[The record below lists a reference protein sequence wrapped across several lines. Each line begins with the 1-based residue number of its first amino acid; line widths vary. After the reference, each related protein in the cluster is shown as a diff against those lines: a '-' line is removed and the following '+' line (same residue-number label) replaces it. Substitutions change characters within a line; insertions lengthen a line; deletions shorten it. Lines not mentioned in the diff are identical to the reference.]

1 MMNRLIAI
9 LLLLLPVTLFA
20 VGNPHQL
27 IGWTN
32 FSTFTLTTNAAG
44 EVECISPRTECRLAE
59 EFVPSW
65 NAEMGTGG
73 WMRVE
78 LRVFH
83 GGQATKYFDL
93 GHWSSDATAHPRESV
108 KGQKDSDGDVDTDT
122 LKLRSLAGAFQFRL
136 TLGHATNQARL
147 KLLTV
152 CATDTSSVTAESA
165 TAKPV
170 WGKAPIPVPTRSQML
185 FPGGG
190 GWCSPT
196 TVSML
201 LAFWAKE
208 LNRPD
213 LDCDVPVVASGVY
226 DSTWKGTGNWSFNMA
241 FAGARPGLRACVVRL
256 GDIGELEDLVSHGF
270 PVGVS
275 LCYDRL
281 RGVGRGPNGHLMVCV
296 GFDQKGNVI
305 LNDPGT
311 RHKDQ
316 MQKTISRER
325 FADAWD
331 YSHHTAYLV
340 YSEGAKLPPD
350 PNNHWTIGSAK

>member
-1 MMNRLIAI
+1 MKQLLAS
-9 LLLLLPVTLFA
+9 LLLSLAVSAVTA
-20 VGNPHQL
+20 GDGHQL

-32 FSTFTLTTNAAG
+32 FSTFTRTTNASG
-44 EVECISPRTECRLAE
+44 EIEWLSPRTDCRPAD
-59 EFVPSW
+59 EFVASW
-65 NAEMGTGG
+65 NAELGTGA

-78 LRVFH
+78 LRAFH
-83 GGQATKYFDL
+83 EDKATKFFDL
-93 GHWSSDATAHPRESV
+93 GHWSRDPVTYPRESV
-108 KGQKDSDGDVDTDT
+108 NGQKDADGDVDTDT
-122 LKLRSLAGAFQFRL
+122 LKLRSQAGSFQFRL
-136 TLGHATNQARL
+136 MLGAATNQARL
-147 KLLTV
+147 KMLSV
-152 CATDTSSVTAESA
+152 CSTDTRVAPA
-165 TAKPV
+165 QPAQAKPV
-170 WGKAPIPVPTRSQML
+170 WGKPPLPVPTRSQML

-201 LAFWAKE
+201 LAFWSKE
-208 LNRPD
+208 LSRPD
-213 LDCDVPVVASGVY
+213 LDCDVPEVASGVY

-256 GDIGELEDLVSHGF
+256 GDIGELEELVSHGF

-296 GFDQKGNVI
+296 GFDHRGYVI

-340 YSEGAKLPPD
+340 YPEGAKLPPD
-350 PNNHWTIGSAK
+350 PSGHWTIGSAE